1 MNNIDNVKS
10 QKTSTPEESAVR
22 TWQDDLANQPE
33 VEGIGPHGERSV
45 SEEARVLDNMR
56 ARIG

>member
-10 QKTSTPEESAVR
+10 QEAGTIEESTVR

-45 SEEARVLDNMR
+45 SDEARMLDNMR
-56 ARIG
+56 VLIG

>member
-10 QKTSTPEESAVR
+10 QESGITEESAIR

-33 VEGIGPHGERSV
+33 VEGIGPHGERALSN
-45 SEEARVLDNMR
+45 EARTMDIVRTL
-56 ARIG
+56 IG